1 MALITAYRKDTGEQ
15 VRIPAHFLTHPT
27 LSEPFTENPPADI
40 PQEEAHVEP
49 TAPQAYAPK
58 PIKKSAS
65 PDTKE

>member
-1 MALITAYRKDTGEQ
+1 MALITAYRKDTGEK

-27 LSEPFTENPPADI
+27 LSAPFTENPPADI
-40 PQEEAHVEP
+40 PQEEARVEH
-49 TAPQAYAPK
+49 TAPPAQTPK